1 MPGRRQ
7 RSQAVPRAANAR
19 LRGLSMRSLPSATGD
34 GLAKMTFDPRTTP
47 ARPDLAALHLMG
59 KVAAARFVAG
69 VELEVRD
76 AQAPLRREPSPDAPL
91 DTEALRG
98 ERVMVYDENGEGW
111 CWGQLASDGYVGWI
125 PANALRSPGPPPTH
139 RVAALRTFVFPGR
152 SIKAPPLDA
161 LSLGSRVAVSP
172 HPTLARL
179 RGREG
184 RGQPD
189 DSSELTDLES
199 GFCIPTRHLAPIE
212 SSEPDFVAVAERFLG
227 VPYLW
232 GGKTSLGI
240 DCSGLVQIA
249 LTATGVACPRD
260 SDMQERALGVPL
272 PIDDLA
278 GLRRGDLIFWKGHVA
293 IVRDGRSIVHANA
306 FHMAVAIE
314 PTAEAV
320 HRIADAGGHLGSI
333 KRVV

>member
-1 MPGRRQ
+1 
-7 RSQAVPRAANAR
+7 
-19 LRGLSMRSLPSATGD
+19 
-34 GLAKMTFDPRTTP
+34 MTFDPRTTP

-98 ERVMVYDENGEGW
+98 ERVTVYDENGEGW

-161 LSLGSRVAVSP
+161 LSLGSRVAVNP
-172 HPTLARL
+172 HPTLHRLWAR
-179 RGREG
+179 GG
-184 RGQPD
+184 RGEPD
-189 DSSELTDLES
+189 DSSELTDLAC
-199 GFCIPTRHLAPIE
+199 GFCIPTRHLAPVE
-212 SSEPDFVAVAERFLG
+212 SREPDFVSVAERFVG

-249 LTATGVACPRD
+249 LTATGVSCPRD
-260 SDMQERALGVPL
+260 SDMQEGALGVPL
-272 PIDDLA
+272 PIDDVA
-278 GLRRGDLIFWKGHVA
+278 GLRRGDLVFWQGHVA
-293 IVRDGRSIVHANA
+293 IVRDERSIVHANA
-306 FHMAVAIE
+306 FHMAVAVE
-314 PTAEAV
+314 PTGEALR
-320 HRIADAGGHLGSI
+320 RIADAGGRAVSF
-333 KRVV
+333 KRLA